1 MYTNIK
7 RMAFRALALII
18 LFLWP
23 SYLDSETLANA
34 GPKPPLQVRNC
45 TS

>member
-1 MYTNIK
+1 MYTSIK
-7 RMAFRALALII
+7 RMAFRARALII

-23 SYLDSETLANA
+23 SYIHCETLENT

-45 TS
+45 TG